1 MRTLVTYS
9 IRANLKARPRQLNKT
24 ETNEQASQK
33 TSNRRSVLQPLPF
46 LEFSNFASSS
56 KDPTIRD
63 KDAIV
68 VVFLAVEK
76 SAIALA
82 SLNLHSTLS
91 IFIVLRV
98 SKVPCMN
105 IWYFN
110 DLLNFSWEN
119 SKKKNWNFPSFNFF
133 LVFCFFTIWDFFV
146 SWLLLS
152 LFWIE
157 LTDTWCVK
165 RSRRWGSGPPKKHSK
180 ERRKVKRL
188 VLEDLPKLLSRRFR
202 CSFCFLR
209 WGCFG
214 LT

>member
-119 SKKKNWNFPSFNFF
+119 SKKKKNWNFPSFNFF

-152 LFWIE
+152 VLNWVDWYVVCETFAT
-157 LTDTWCVK
+157 LGK
-165 RSRRWGSGPPKKHSK
+165 RTAQETLQGKEKSQTAGSW
-180 ERRKVKRL
+180 
-188 VLEDLPKLLSRRFR
+188 RF
-202 CSFCFLR
+202 
-209 WGCFG
+209 
-214 LT
+214 T

>member
-24 ETNEQASQK
+24 ETNEQALQK

-46 LEFSNFASSS
+46 LEFRNCASSS

-68 VVFLAVEK
+68 AVFLAVEK

-119 SKKKNWNFPSFNFF
+119 SKKKKNWNFPSFNFF
-133 LVFCFFTIWDFFV
+133 LFLFLLSGISLFLGYFSLCFEL
-146 SWLLLS
+146 SWLIRGV
-152 LFWIE
+152 WNVRDAGE
-157 LTDTWCVK
+157 ADRPRNT
-165 RSRRWGSGPPKKHSK
+165 P
-180 ERRKVKRL
+180 RKGEKSNGWFLKIYVNYFRAAFVVHFAFYAGA
-188 VLEDLPKLLSRRFR
+188 VL
-202 CSFCFLR
+202 
-209 WGCFG
+209 G
-214 LT
+214 

>member
-119 SKKKNWNFPSFNFF
+119 SKKKKNWNFPSFNFF

-188 VLEDLPKLLSRRFR
+188 VLENLPNYFR
-202 CSFCFLR
+202 AAFVVHFAFYAGAVL
-209 WGCFG
+209 G
-214 LT
+214 